1 MTKQEARE
9 IYDLQIALAQTFR
22 RDIFEL
28 CERKGVPEEW
38 VIEFLEDDLA
48 YDQFFARH
56 KVSGELERRSDE
68 PRAELLKQV
77 VRAALTGRNPDAR
90 N

>member
-1 MTKQEARE
+1 MTKQEARD

-38 VIEFLEDDLA
+38 VIEFLEDDLT
-48 YDQFFARH
+48 YDRFFARH
-56 KVSGELERRSDE
+56 NVGGELQRRSDV
-68 PRAELLKQV
+68 PRARLLKEV
-77 VRAALTGRNPDAR
+77 VRAALLGRDADDV

>member
-1 MTKQEARE
+1 MTKQEARD

-22 RDIFEL
+22 RDVFEL

-38 VIEFLEDDLA
+38 VIEFVEDDLA
-48 YDQFFARH
+48 YDRFFARH
-56 KVSGELERRSDE
+56 KVSGELQRRSDE
-68 PRAELLKQV
+68 PRAQLLKEV
-77 VRAALTGRNPDAR
+77 VRAALLGREADDR